1 RNRKK
6 IFSEHKH
13 KLRQSIVPGTVLI
26 ILCGRHKGKRVV
38 FLKQLKSGLL
48 LITGPYHL
56 NGCPLRRINQIYVI
70 ATKTRLD
77 ISGVKMPERVNDEYF
92 KRQKL
97 NKPKHTE
104 GEIFDTEKAEYSVSA
119 ERREDQIAVDKQVL
133 DVVRQNPEKKF
144 MFGYL
149 GSMFSLT
156 NKQYPHKMIF

>member
-1 RNRKK
+1 RSQKLNKP
-6 IFSEHKH
+6 KH
-13 KLRQSIVPGTVLI
+13 D
-26 ILCGRHKGKRVV
+26 
-38 FLKQLKSGLL
+38 
-48 LITGPYHL
+48 
-56 NGCPLRRINQIYVI
+56 QIYVI